1 MGRHTLF
8 TSGARLLRYC
18 KVRTNRGPSS
28 LKGQRMTHREWTIDG
43 VTKTIVNND
52 HQDEQSRSKTKRI
65 LKERIWTVDSR
76 FASKQQKNVKV

>member
-18 KVRTNRGPSS
+18 KVRTKRGPSS

-43 VTKTIVNND
+43 NKNHNQHGPASCTPERD
-52 HQDEQSRSKTKRI
+52 H
-65 LKERIWTVDSR
+65 LNPM
-76 FASKQQKNVKV
+76 A

>member
-43 VTKTIVNND
+43 VTKTIIYMTSPSRTPERDPLNPMAY
-52 HQDEQSRSKTKRI
+52 EQKRFVSSRI
-65 LKERIWTVDSR
+65 
-76 FASKQQKNVKV
+76 